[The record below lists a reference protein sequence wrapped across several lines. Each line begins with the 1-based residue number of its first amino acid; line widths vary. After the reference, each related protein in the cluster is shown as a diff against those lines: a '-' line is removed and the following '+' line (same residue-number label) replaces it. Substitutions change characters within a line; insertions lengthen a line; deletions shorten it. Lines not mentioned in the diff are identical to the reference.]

1 MVSIRLSRSG
11 AKKRPFYHI
20 VVADSRERRDGRYI
34 ERLGFFYPIATG
46 KEESLRLDLTRANYW
61 LKVGAKPTERV
72 TQLIKQH
79 SKNPPVETATAAPTD
94 NLSAKSVEKPSTEAA
109 STSPEATSTSPEATS
124 TSPEATSTSPEATST
139 SPEATPSTTTA
150 ETTSAEST
158 STKPTA
164 S

>member
-34 ERLGFFYPIATG
+34 ERLGFFCPITIG
-46 KEESLRLDLTRANYW
+46 KEEPLRLDLARANYW

-72 TQLIKQH
+72 AQLIKQH
-79 SKNPPVETATAAPTD
+79 AKNSPVETATAAPMD
-94 NLSAKSVEKPSTEAA
+94 NLSAKIVEKPSTEAT
-109 STSPEATSTSPEATS
+109 STSTEATPTSTEATSTSTEATS
-124 TSPEATSTSPEATST
+124 TSTEATSTSTEAAST
-139 SPEATPSTTTA
+139 PAA